1 MLFRSVQTNMHRTKW
16 QNHRQNWFVIMHI
29 VLVVLPWIFP
39 KCSLAS
45 DKTWRKLLWKQEG
58 NKYLTTHP
66 MLRLPAFIRKS
77 TKNPFMLVMHTCP
90 LRSESGIHSKDTV
103 SKDLSQKLWG
113 GIFRDFWS
121 LKLYTILKKTHTHNQ
136 IKRKQ
141 NSQAAIYHIKRK
153 FKFFW
158 ARQEIPPL
166 PPPDR
171 FFLPCLFLL

>member
-1 MLFRSVQTNMHRTKW
+1 
-16 QNHRQNWFVIMHI
+16 
-29 VLVVLPWIFP
+29 
-39 KCSLAS
+39 
-45 DKTWRKLLWKQEG
+45 
-58 NKYLTTHP
+58 
-66 MLRLPAFIRKS
+66 
-77 TKNPFMLVMHTCP
+77 MHTCP

-121 LKLYTILKKTHTHNQ
+121 LKLYTILKKTHTHDQ

-166 PPPDR
+166 SPPRQIPDS
-171 FFLPCLFLL
+171 FCHVYSYFSNLQWHPGWNKLPSTPSGLLKMSPYFHHFQGTFPPLKAGVFQHLFLMQALCLLSHKHFSSHLSPSNLPFLTLFP